1 MPGATTVARSG
12 AAGMGNEAGMSA
24 ETSSEALAER
34 PLRIAAAGD
43 VHCSPEN
50 RDRAEAAFAR
60 LAGTADLLLLA
71 GDLTTHGE
79 PEQAAVLAGACRAL
93 EMPIFA
99 VLGNHD
105 WHTNQGDELRGVL
118 AEGGITLLQRETA
131 VCELRGVEVGIV
143 GAKGF
148 VGGFEG
154 SFLPDFGEPLLREVY
169 AECGRE
175 VEALDRGLEAVADC
189 DLRIALMHYA
199 PSAATLQ
206 GEPPGIFTFLGSG
219 RLAEP
224 IARHRPDLVLHGH
237 AHAGTVEGTIEGVP
251 VFNVSVPV
259 IRRDFWLFEHV
270 GAPRAERE
278 GLRLRTA

>member
-1 MPGATTVARSG
+1 MH
-12 AAGMGNEAGMSA
+12 AGSA
-24 ETSSEALAER
+24 PRETPDR

-43 VHCSPEN
+43 VHCSPMN
-50 RDRAEAAFAR
+50 REQSLAAFAR
-60 LAGTADLLLLA
+60 LEGTADLLLLA

-79 PEQAAVLAGACRAL
+79 IEEAAVLAEACAAI

-105 WHTNQGDELRGVL
+105 WHGGRGDELGPVIARGGV
-118 AEGGITLLQRETA
+118 TLLEREPATCR
-131 VCELRGVEVGIV
+131 VGGLEVGVV
-143 GAKGF
+143 GTKGF
-148 VGGFEG
+148 VGGFDA

-175 VEALDRGLEAVADC
+175 VEALDRGLEAVAGC
-189 DLRIALMHYA
+189 DLRVVLLHYS
-199 PSAATLQ
+199 PTAATLQ
-206 GEPPGIFTFLGSG
+206 GEPPGIFAFLGSD
-219 RLAEP
+219 RLAAP

-237 AHAGTVEGTIEGVP
+237 AHGGTVEGTIEGVP

-259 IRRDFWLFEHV
+259 MKRDFWLFEHA
-270 GAPRAERE
+270 GAQRPERE

>member
-1 MPGATTVARSG
+1 MATDP
-12 AAGMGNEAGMSA
+12 EAGSVP
-24 ETSSEALAER
+24 ER
-34 PLRIAAAGD
+34 PLRVAAAGD
-43 VHCSPEN
+43 VHCSAVN
-50 RDRAEAAFAR
+50 REATLAAFAG
-60 LAGTADLLLLA
+60 LDATADLLLLA

-79 PEQAAVLAGACRAL
+79 PEQAKVLAEACRPLA
-93 EMPIFA
+93 MPIFA

-105 WHTNQGDELRGVL
+105 HHCSRGCELRPVL
-118 AEGGITLLQRETA
+118 AAGGISVLEREAATCR
-131 VCELRGVEVGIV
+131 VRGVEVGIA

-148 VGGFEG
+148 VGGFDG

-175 VEALDRGLEAVADC
+175 VEALDRGLEAISLC
-189 DLRIALMHYA
+189 DLRIALLHYA
-199 PSAATLQ
+199 PTPATLQ

-237 AHAGTVEGTIEGVP
+237 AHAGTLEGTIEGVP

-259 IRRDFWLFEHV
+259 MGRDFWVFEHV

-278 GLRLRTA
+278 GLSLRTA

>member
-1 MPGATTVARSG
+1 MPT
-12 AAGMGNEAGMSA
+12 EPPPDDPPPP
-24 ETSSEALAER
+24 ALR
-34 PLRIAAAGD
+34 VAAAGD
-43 VHCSPEN
+43 VHCSPVN
-50 RDRAEAAFAR
+50 RDATRATFAGLDGR
-60 LAGTADLLLLA
+60 ADLLLLA

-79 PEQAAVLAGACRAL
+79 PAEAAVLAEACEPL
-93 EMPIFA
+93 TTPIFA

-105 WHTNQGDELRGVL
+105 HHGGRGHELGAVL
-118 AEGGITLLQRETA
+118 AEGGVTLLE
-131 VCELRGVEVGIV
+131 RGSATCRVRDVEVGV
-143 GAKGF
+143 AGTKGF

-175 VEALDRGLEAVADC
+175 VGALERGLASIAGC
-189 DLRIALMHYA
+189 DLRIALLHYA
-199 PSAATLQ
+199 PTPATLQ
-206 GEPPGIFTFLGSG
+206 GEPPGIFAFLGSG

-259 IRRDFWLFEHV
+259 IQRDFWLFEHP
-270 GAPRAERE
+270 GAHRPERE
-278 GLRLRTA
+278 GLRVRTA

>member
-1 MPGATTVARSG
+1 MPTDPYADP
-12 AAGMGNEAGMSA
+12 AAG
-24 ETSSEALAER
+24 

-43 VHCSPEN
+43 VHVSQAV
-50 RDRAEAAFAR
+50 RGRVEAAFGR
-60 LAGTADLLLLA
+60 LAGTADLVLLA

-79 PEQAAVLAGACRAL
+79 PEQAAVLAEICRPL

-105 WHTNQGDELRGVL
+105 WHCGRGEEVAAAL
-118 AEGGITLLQRETA
+118 AEGEVRVLEREAATCR
-131 VCELRGVEVGIV
+131 VHDLEVGVV
-143 GAKGF
+143 GVKGF
-148 VGGFEG
+148 VGGFDG

-175 VEALDRGLEAVADC
+175 TDALDRGLEAVAEC
-189 DLRIALMHYA
+189 DLRIALLHYA
-199 PSAATLQ
+199 PTPATLQ
-206 GEPPGIFTFLGSG
+206 GEPPGIFAFLGSG

-224 IARHRPDLVLHGH
+224 ISRHRPDLVLHGH

-259 IRRDFWLFEHV
+259 IKRDFRLFEHA
-270 GAPRAERE
+270 GAARAERE
-278 GLRLRTA
+278 GLQLRTA

>member
-1 MPGATTVARSG
+1 MPANPPPPDAH
-12 AAGMGNEAGMSA
+12 
-24 ETSSEALAER
+24 ER

-43 VHCSPEN
+43 VHCSPMS
-50 RDRAEAAFAR
+50 RDKVAASFER
-60 LAGTADLLLLA
+60 LAGTADLVLLA

-79 PEQAAVLAGACRAL
+79 PEEAAVLADACAPL
-93 EMPIFA
+93 DVPVFA

-105 WHTNQGDELRGVL
+105 WHSGRGEELPAVL
-118 AEGGITLLQRETA
+118 ARGGVTVLDREPATCR
-131 VCELRGVEVGIV
+131 VRGVEIGVVGT
-143 GAKGF
+143 KGF

-175 VEALDRGLEAVADC
+175 VEALNRGLEVVAGC
-189 DLRIALMHYA
+189 EVRIVLLHYA
-199 PSAATLQ
+199 PTAATLQ
-206 GEPPGIFTFLGSG
+206 GEPPGIFAFLGSG

-224 IARHRPDLVLHGH
+224 IARHRPDLVVHGH
-237 AHAGTVEGTIEGVP
+237 AHDGTVEGTIEGVP

-259 IRRDFWLFEHV
+259 IKRDFWLFERA
-270 GAPRAERE
+270 GAHRAERE

>member
-1 MPGATTVARSG
+1 VSTEVPPPGAS
-12 AAGMGNEAGMSA
+12 
-24 ETSSEALAER
+24 ER

-43 VHCSPEN
+43 VHCSPAN
-50 RDRAEAAFAR
+50 REQTEAAFAR
-60 LAGTADLLLLA
+60 LEGTADLLLLA

-79 PEQAAVLAGACRAL
+79 PEQAAVLADVCRPL
-93 EMPIFA
+93 DMPIFA

-105 WHTNQGDELRGVL
+105 WHTNQGEELGEAL
-118 AEGGITLLQRETA
+118 AEGGVTLLQRETA
-131 VCELRGVEVGIV
+131 TCALNGVSVGIV

-148 VGGFEG
+148 VGGFDG

-189 DLRIALMHYA
+189 DLRIALMHYS
-199 PSAATLQ
+199 PSPATLQ

-224 IARHRPDLVLHGH
+224 IVRHRPDLVLHGH
-237 AHAGTVEGTIEGVP
+237 AHAGTLEGTIEGTP

-259 IRRDFWLFEHV
+259 MRRDFWLFEHA

-278 GLRLRTA
+278 GLKLRTA

>member
-1 MPGATTVARSG
+1 MGI
-12 AAGMGNEAGMSA
+12 AAGM
-24 ETSSEALAER
+24 SSPTPSER

-43 VHCSPEN
+43 VHCAPEN
-50 RDRAEAAFAR
+50 RDETEAAFAR

-79 PEQAAVLAGACRAL
+79 PEQASVLADACRPL

-105 WHTNQGDELRGVL
+105 WHTGRGEELRSVL

-131 VCELRGVEVGIV
+131 VCELHGVRIGIV

-169 AECGRE
+169 AEGGRE
-175 VEALDRGLEAVADC
+175 VEALDRGLAAVAGC

-199 PSAATLQ
+199 PTPATLQ
-206 GEPPGIFTFLGSG
+206 GEPPGIFAFLGSG

-224 IARHRPDLVLHGH
+224 IVRHRPDLVLHGH

-259 IRRDFWLFEHV
+259 IKRDFWLFEHA
-270 GAPRAERE
+270 GTPRAERE

>member
-1 MPGATTVARSG
+1 
-12 AAGMGNEAGMSA
+12 
-24 ETSSEALAER
+24 
-34 PLRIAAAGD
+34 
-43 VHCSPEN
+43 VHCSPAN
-50 RDRAEAAFAR
+50 REQVVAAFAR
-60 LAGTADLLLLA
+60 LEGTADLVLLA

-79 PEQAAVLAGACRAL
+79 PEQAAVLAEACRPLA
-93 EMPIFA
+93 MPIFA

-105 WHTNQGDELRGVL
+105 WHCFRGDELGPVL
-118 AEGGITLLQRETA
+118 AEGGVTLLERETA
-131 VCELRGVEVGIV
+131 TCNVRGLEIGV
-143 GAKGF
+143 AATKGF

-169 AECGRE
+169 AEAGRE
-175 VEALDRGLEAVADC
+175 VDALDRGLEAVGGC
-189 DLRIALMHYA
+189 DLRIALLHYA
-199 PSAATLQ
+199 PTPATLQ
-206 GEPPGIFTFLGSG
+206 GEPPGIFAFLGSG

-259 IRRDFWLFEHV
+259 IKRDFWLFEHS
-270 GAPRAERE
+270 GAARPERE